1 VQVSFLGLLFLI
13 LLTVPLP
20 AQDDDYRGSYAVPL
34 LTEALRYDRKP
45 AANPVSRL
53 IHEIESGKASLAWD
67 VRHGYLPAIL
77 KALDVPVSSQALV
90 FSKTSLQLHRISP
103 DSPRAI
109 YFNDDVYVGWVPR
122 GDVVEISAADSA
134 LGGVF
139 FSLRQ
144 EKSAKPAIERGDQ
157 CLQCHHSGQTTGVPG
172 HLVRSV
178 YPDSDGYPITTTSSF
193 VTDHRTPFLQR
204 WGGWYVTGSHGSL
217 RHMGNSVAKDVNKPE
232 ALDREKAANLS
243 SIANRFDI
251 SRYLSPHSDIV
262 ALMVLEHQT
271 KMHNIITRAG
281 FEARSALLLD
291 AEMKKTLGE
300 TGKELG
306 DSTKRRI
313 ERAATVLVHHLL
325 FAGEIALPTPIRG
338 TSSFAS
344 EFAPRA
350 PRDPRGRS
358 LRELDLKTRLFKYPC
373 SFLIYS
379 EAFSSLPAPLLAAT
393 RRRLDAILFGADTAA
408 AFSHLT
414 PDDRRNIREIL
425 AATLR

>member
-1 VQVSFLGLLFLI
+1 MPLHRLWFLLLLAS
-13 LLTVPLP
+13 LMS

-53 IHEIESGKASLAWD
+53 IHELGTGKTSLAWD
-67 VRHGYLPAIL
+67 ERHGYLPAIL
-77 KALDVPVSSQALV
+77 QALAVPISSQTLV

-144 EKSAKPAIERGDQ
+144 EKAEKPAIERGDQ

-178 YPDSDGYPITTTSSF
+178 YPDSEGYPITTTSSF

-204 WGGWYVTGSHGSL
+204 WGGWYVTGSHGSI
-217 RHMGNSVAKDVNKPE
+217 RHMGNAIAKDPRKPE
-232 ALDREKAANLS
+232 AIDRDSAANLS
-243 SIANRFDI
+243 SLGNRFDV
-251 SRYLSPHSDIV
+251 SRYLSPHSDIA

-271 KMHNIITRAG
+271 KVHNIIARAG
-281 FEARSALLLD
+281 YEARSALLLD

-300 TGKELG
+300 SDAELG
-306 DSTKRRI
+306 ESARRRI
-313 ERAATVLVHHLL
+313 LRAAAVLVQHLL
-325 FAGEIALPTPIRG
+325 FAGETPLPNPIRG
-338 TSSFAS
+338 TSPFAV
-344 EFAPRA
+344 EFSSKG
-350 PRDPRGRS
+350 PRDPQGRS

-379 EAFSSLPAPLLAAT
+379 EAFSSLPAPLLNAT
-393 RRRLDAILFGADTAA
+393 RRRLDAVLAGSDAGTV
-408 AFSHLT
+408 FSHLSET
-414 PDDRRNIREIL
+414 DRRNIREIL
-425 AATLR
+425 SATLR